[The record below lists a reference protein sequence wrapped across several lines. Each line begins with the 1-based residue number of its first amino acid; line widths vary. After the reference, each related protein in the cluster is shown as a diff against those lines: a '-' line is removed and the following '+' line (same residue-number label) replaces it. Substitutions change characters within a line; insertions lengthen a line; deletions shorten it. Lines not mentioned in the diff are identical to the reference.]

1 MLTRSISG
9 ETLLYLGSLD
19 FLSTNKLKY
28 LIKLKKIINLNIF
41 KKILKNKDKD
51 PTFDD
56 KKPNESKYNKISP
69 NNDLINTIDTAFIVI
84 NRGNKI
90 QFINNAAKNTFNLS
104 EEDNIFHIF
113 RTPEFRENISKINNK
128 KTSKSQFVLELFNV
142 PQAKFFNVKMHR
154 LSDKNTLLSFIDITR
169 LQHLEN
175 LRKDFVGNVS
185 HELKTPLSI
194 IINII
199 ELLKDQKKITLQ
211 ERNKFMK
218 ILSKESL
225 KMKSIIE
232 DLLNL
237 TKIETDLTK
246 KITKVVDLNKII
258 IDSIN
263 RTETRAKKNGI
274 KIKYARLK
282 SANILG
288 ESNQLQQMI
297 VNIIDNSIK
306 YADKKSLINI
316 ELKDSENR
324 LILSFKDKGKGI
336 SQRLIPRITERFY
349 RVPDVRIKSIEGTGL
364 GLAIVKH
371 IAIRHKAELKITSKV
386 NVGTTIEI
394 SFKKS

>member
-1 MLTRSISG
+1 
-9 ETLLYLGSLD
+9 
-19 FLSTNKLKY
+19 
-28 LIKLKKIINLNIF
+28 LIKLKKIVNLNIF

-51 PTFDD
+51 PTFDN
-56 KKPNESKYNKISP
+56 KKPNESKYNTISP

-84 NRGNKI
+84 NRGDKI

-324 LILSFKDKGKGI
+324 LILSFQDKGKGI

-349 RVPDVRIKSIEGTGL
+349 RVPDARIKSIEGTGL

>member
-1 MLTRSISG
+1 M
-9 ETLLYLGSLD
+9 
-19 FLSTNKLKY
+19 
-28 LIKLKKIINLNIF
+28 KKIININIF
-41 KKILKNKDKD
+41 KKILRNKDKNSTIVD
-51 PTFDD
+51 E
-56 KKPNESKYNKISP
+56 KQNKSNYKSILP
-69 NNDLINTIDTAFIVI
+69 DIDLVNAIDTPFIVL
-84 NRGNKI
+84 NCSNKI

-113 RTPEFRENISKINNK
+113 RTPEFHENISKIKNK
-128 KTSKSQFVLELFNV
+128 KISKSQFTLELFNV
-142 PQAKFFNVKMHR
+142 PQTKFFNVKMHR
-154 LSDKNTLLSFIDITR
+154 LTDNNTLLSFIDITR

-175 LRKDFVGNVS
+175 LRKDFIGNVS
-185 HELKTPLSI
+185 HELKTPLST

-199 ELLKDQKKITLQ
+199 ELLKDQKKITVQ

-218 ILSKESL
+218 ILSTESL

-258 IDSIN
+258 LDSIS
-263 RTETRAKKNGI
+263 RTETSAKKNGI
-274 KIKYARLK
+274 KIKYTRLK
-282 SANILG
+282 PANILG
-288 ESNQLQQMI
+288 ESNQLQQMV

-349 RVPDVRIKSIEGTGL
+349 RVPDMKIKSIEGTGL

-371 IAIRHKAELKITSKV
+371 IVIRHKAELKISSKV

-394 SFKKS
+394 FFKRSY

>member
-1 MLTRSISG
+1 M
-9 ETLLYLGSLD
+9 
-19 FLSTNKLKY
+19 
-28 LIKLKKIINLNIF
+28 KKIINLNIL
-41 KKILKNKDKD
+41 KKILKNKDKNLA
-51 PTFDD
+51 FVD
-56 KKPNESKYNKISP
+56 KKLKEPKYNKISP
-69 NNDLINTIDTAFIVI
+69 DSDLVNTIDTPFIVL
-84 NRGNKI
+84 NRSNKI

-104 EEDNIFHIF
+104 EEDNIFHTF

-128 KTSKSQFVLELFNV
+128 KISKSQFILELFNV
-142 PQAKFFNVKMHR
+142 PQTKFFNVKMYR
-154 LSDKNTLLSFIDITR
+154 LPDKNTLLSFIDITR

-185 HELKTPLSI
+185 HELKTPLST

-199 ELLKDQKKITLQ
+199 ELLKDQKKITVQ

-218 ILSKESL
+218 ILSQESL

-232 DLLNL
+232 DLLHL

-258 IDSIN
+258 PDSIN

-274 KIKYARLK
+274 KIKYTRLK

-306 YADKKSLINI
+306 YSDKKSLINI

-324 LILSFKDKGKGI
+324 LILSFQDKGKGI

-349 RVPDVRIKSIEGTGL
+349 RVPDAKIKNIEGTGL

-371 IAIRHKAELKITSKV
+371 IVLRHKAELKITSKV

-394 SFKKS
+394 SFKKI